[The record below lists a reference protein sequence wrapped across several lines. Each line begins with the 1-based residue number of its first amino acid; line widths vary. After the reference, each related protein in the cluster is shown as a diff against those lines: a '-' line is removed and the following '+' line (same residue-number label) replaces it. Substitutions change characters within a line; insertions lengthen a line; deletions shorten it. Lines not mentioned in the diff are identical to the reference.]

1 MRQSDP
7 SAEAALRERTAAK
20 AEELLSASGGSR
32 LAENILFFARTLR
45 AAGLPV
51 GPGRMLDAVEAATA
65 VGVDRRDDFYWA
77 LHAVFVNRQ
86 DQREIFDQAFHVF
99 WRNPKFLDRLRG
111 LMLPT
116 TFDETARE
124 EDRIA
129 LQRRVAEALRGNLPD
144 DRGSEKQEE
153 EIEVDATLTWS
164 ERETIRQQD
173 FEQMTSEEVARAD
186 LDVSEEDW
194 KFYFELVVQEMGWK
208 WDEKLRLLWITDFFA
223 WQPMQ
228 NKKHLLDTLHH
239 LALLPETPW
248 VWELAAAVPIELSA
262 SLQAAWTAWFF
273 PAPAVATPEPE
284 TSTDEIEDFSQIT
297 PDAVPLV
304 LRLWVNRR
312 APRFFVQAVKRLM
325 LSEQKRQ
332 IDSAAESQ
340 AGNSER
346 RAVEHS
352 EHQASVNVTEV
363 NLN

>member
-1 MRQSDP
+1 MV
-7 SAEAALRERTAAK
+7 AAVGKLRGESRGFCRGKGMKELDLAGK
-20 AEELLSASGGSR
+20 AVAWYCLSGPQ
-32 LAENILFFARTLR
+32 TM
-45 AAGLPV
+45 
-51 GPGRMLDAVEAATA
+51 GPGM
-65 VGVDRRDDFYWA
+65 
-77 LHAVFVNRQ
+77 FV
-86 DQREIFDQAFHVF
+86 
-99 WRNPKFLDRLRG
+99 L
-111 LMLPT
+111 
-116 TFDETARE
+116 
-124 EDRIA
+124 
-129 LQRRVAEALRGNLPD
+129 
-144 DRGSEKQEE
+144 
-153 EIEVDATLTWS
+153 
-164 ERETIRQQD
+164 
-173 FEQMTSEEVARAD
+173 SEEVARAD